1 MSDLISRATAIDAV
15 KRLSLGE
22 TDATRLAM
30 RTGDY
35 LERLPPAQP
44 EIIHCKD
51 CKFFEYD
58 HLYVINDIPVFGHEL
73 CNRWGEGCKT
83 SENGWCFLAERK
95 EDEVTE

>member
-1 MSDLISRATAIDAV
+1 MDDLINRRAAIDAI
-15 KRLSLGE
+15 GE
-22 TDATRLAM
+22 VHPL
-30 RTGDY
+30 DY
-35 LERLPPAQP
+35 NAQAIKSRIERLPSAQP

>member
-1 MSDLISRATAIDAV
+1 MDDLISRRAAIDAV

-95 EDEVTE
+95 E